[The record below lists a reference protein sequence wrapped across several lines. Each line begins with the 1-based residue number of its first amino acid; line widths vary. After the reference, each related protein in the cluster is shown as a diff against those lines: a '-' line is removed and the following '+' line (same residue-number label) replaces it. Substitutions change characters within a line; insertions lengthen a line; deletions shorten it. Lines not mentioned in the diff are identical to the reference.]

1 MLRKVT
7 VRHTA
12 GATMLTPSQVR
23 AARSLL
29 KWTRDDLAAQ
39 SGVFANTIKNFENGT
54 SDPKRSTLLKWRRAL
69 EKGGVIF
76 IYADAE
82 AGPGVRLRD
91 ERK

>member
-12 GATMLTPSQVR
+12 GATMLTPAQVR

-29 KWTRDDLAAQ
+29 KWTRDDLAAR

-76 IYADAE
+76 NDADTE